1 VNVLFSR
8 PEKIEEIQAHVFAS
22 FANAQKDKV
31 VADAFFRSDSV
42 DDLPERS
49 EGFDGVLSVVIVPRY
64 AIEVQKCKELVAIPL
79 QPFLDLDCYFA
90 LQGYVRDLPI
100 ESIDS
105 RQMLPQKAA
114 LEAISINGFHHWLE
128 QDRKG
133 QCEPLQ
139 FFVVGVL
146 QHVVV

>member
-49 EGFDGVLSVVIVPRY
+49 EGFDGVLSVVIVPPR
-64 AIEVQKCKELVAIPL
+64 
-79 QPFLDLDCYFA
+79 
-90 LQGYVRDLPI
+90 
-100 ESIDS
+100 
-105 RQMLPQKAA
+105 
-114 LEAISINGFHHWLE
+114 
-128 QDRKG
+128 
-133 QCEPLQ
+133 
-139 FFVVGVL
+139 
-146 QHVVV
+146 